1 MPAMKSLP
9 NKLRAAF
16 ALLLVLVLAAC
27 GGNAL
32 KAKVDTIAEYGN
44 AVRWSD
50 WDSAIKFID
59 PAARVQS
66 TMTQEDLDRLKD
78 VKVTGYEVKTR
89 ATQADGTIKQSVEI
103 RYIDENTQV
112 ERSKRLEEVWRLDE
126 GGKLWWL
133 TSDLPE
139 F

>member
-9 NKLRAAF
+9 RLRAAC
-16 ALLLVLVLAAC
+16 ALLLVLLLAAC
-27 GGNAL
+27 GGMSP
-32 KAKVDTIAEYGN
+32 KAKVDTISEYAN

-50 WDSAIKFID
+50 WDTAVKFID
-59 PAARVQS
+59 PAARLQATV
-66 TMTQEDLDRLKD
+66 TQADLDRLKD

-112 ERSKRLEEVWRLDE
+112 ERSKRVEEVWRLDE
-126 GGKLWWL
+126 GGKIWWL

>member
-9 NKLRAAF
+9 TLRAAL
-16 ALLLVLVLAAC
+16 ALLLVLLLAAC
-27 GGNAL
+27 GGNAI
-32 KAKVDTIAEYGN
+32 KPKVDTIREYGN

-59 PAARVQS
+59 PVARVAS
-66 TMTQEDLDRLKD
+66 TITQEDLDRLKD

-89 ATQADGTIKQSVEI
+89 ATQDDGTIKQTVEI
-103 RYIDENTQV
+103 RFIDENTQV
-112 ERSKRLEEVWRLDE
+112 ERSKRVQETWRLDE
-126 GGKLWWL
+126 GGKIWWL
-133 TSDLPE
+133 TTDLPE

>member
-9 NKLRAAF
+9 KLRAAL
-16 ALLLVLVLAAC
+16 ALLLVLLLAGC
-27 GGNAL
+27 GSAAP
-32 KAKVDTIAEYGN
+32 KAKVDTIREYAN

-66 TMTQEDLDRLKD
+66 TMTQDDLDRLKD

-89 ATQADGTIKQSVEI
+89 APQDDGTIKQTVEI
-103 RYIDENTQV
+103 RYIDQNTQV
-112 ERSKRLEEVWRLDE
+112 ERSKRVEETWRVDE

>member
-9 NKLRAAF
+9 NLRPALAF
-16 ALLLVLVLAAC
+16 LLVLLLAAC
-27 GGNAL
+27 GGNAV
-32 KAKVDTIAEYGN
+32 KPKVDTIREYGN

-50 WDSAIKFID
+50 WDSAIKYID

-66 TMTQEDLDRLKD
+66 TITQDDLDRLKD

-89 ATQADGTIKQSVEI
+89 AEQADGTIKQAVEI

-112 ERSKRLEEVWRLDE
+112 ERSKRVDEVWRLDE
-126 GGKLWWL
+126 GGKIWWL
-133 TSDLPE
+133 TTDLPE